1 MNRLKIGAMLHPDF
15 SHWRWVVTRFLLIP
29 VELSFGDFAMGGAVE
44 SGERVH
50 FTRAFAFPDF
60 EKALP
65 PGFCIRDAE
74 EERFLT
80 TEED

>member
-1 MNRLKIGAMLHPDF
+1 
-15 SHWRWVVTRFLLIP
+15 
-29 VELSFGDFAMGGAVE
+29 MGGAVE
-44 SGERVH
+44 SAERVH

-60 EKALP
+60 KKALP